1 MEYTKKGNQLIIRL
15 EEDFNYPV
23 VKRMESLVNLENID
37 SLVIDLTGSKLVDS
51 EAVKFMYTLLKEGI
65 DITLVNPPEILDKI
79 LDILELK
86 DEFKNISIV
95 KESR

>member
-23 VKRMESLVNLENID
+23 VKRMENLVNLENID

-51 EAVKFMYTLLKEGI
+51 EAVKFMYTLLKEEI

-86 DEFKNISIV
+86 EEFKNISIV
-95 KESR
+95 RESR

>member
-23 VKRMESLVNLENID
+23 VKRMESLVNMENID

-51 EAVKFMYTLLKEGI
+51 EAVKLMYMLLKEGI

-95 KESR
+95 RESR

>member
-23 VKRMESLVNLENID
+23 VKRMENLVNLENID

-86 DEFKNISIV
+86 EEFKNISIV
-95 KESR
+95 RGSR